1 MGCVSSKFNRKD
13 LQRDIIVNNGG
24 EYLSHVVSLTSSTY
38 GVLNLD
44 GADQKSELVSELMK
58 KSPPREEPEVINAW
72 ELMDG
77 LEEGIPIANRGR
89 KSPKPR
95 VFLRGLADFD
105 RRSPLKFFNQ
115 IGTPKKAIRSA
126 GKENRGGRV
135 NGVGRLDYSPKEIL
149 KVNNSLRASPKSAL
163 KLSIPV
169 KSTPISTRRQSFGSD
184 SGLLSARRRSLSPLF
199 DPELVASYERQLNEE
214 GEQIK
219 RIVSE
224 TPKSKAA
231 RHFQES
237 EIALKQFEERCPPG
251 GEIAVVIYTTTL
263 RGIRKT
269 FEDCN
274 KVRSIVE
281 SYGIHLIER
290 DVSMDSGFREEL
302 RSLMESKE
310 VKVPTVFVKGRL
322 IGGAAEVLKLDEEGK
337 LEVLFDGIPTA
348 AGGGGCEGCGGVR
361 FVMCVDCNGSCKV
374 LDQTKKTTIKC
385 GECNENGL
393 IQCPICS

>member
-1 MGCVSSKFNRKD
+1 MGCVSSKLYRKD

-24 EYLSHVVSLTSSTY
+24 EYLNHVVSLTSSTY

-44 GADQKSELVSELMK
+44 TDQKSNELVSELTK
-58 KSPPREEPEVINAW
+58 KSPPREEPEVINTW

-77 LEEGIPIANRGR
+77 LEEGIPMANRGK

-95 VFLRGLADFD
+95 VSLRALADFD

-115 IGTPKKAIRSA
+115 IGTPKKAMKSG
-126 GKENRGGRV
+126 GKENRGI
-135 NGVGRLDYSPKEIL
+135 GRLDYTPKENL
-149 KVNNSLRASPKSAL
+149 KVNNSSKISPKSAL
-163 KLSIPV
+163 KLTVPV
-169 KSTPISTRRQSFGSD
+169 KSTPISARRQSFGSD

-199 DPELVASYERQLNEE
+199 DPELVASYERQLTEE

-224 TPKSKAA
+224 TPKSRAA

-237 EIALKQFEERCPPG
+237 ETALKQFEERCPPG
-251 GEIAVVIYTTTL
+251 GETTVVIYTTTL

-274 KVRSIVE
+274 KVRSIIE
-281 SYGIHLIER
+281 SYGIHLVER
-290 DVSMDSGFREEL
+290 DVSMDSGFKEEL
-302 RSLMESKE
+302 RALMESKE
-310 VKVPTVFVKGRL
+310 VKVPAIFVKGRL
-322 IGGAAEVLKLDEEGK
+322 IGGAAEVLKMEEEGK
-337 LEVLFDGIPTA
+337 LGVLFEGIPTA
-348 AGGGGCEGCGGVR
+348 AGGGCEGCGGVR
-361 FVMCVDCNGSCKV
+361 FVMCVDCNGSCKI
-374 LDQTKKTTIKC
+374 LDQTNKKTIKC

-393 IQCPICS
+393 IHCPICS

>member
-1 MGCVSSKFNRKD
+1 MGCVSSKLHRKD
-13 LQRDIIVNNGG
+13 LQRNIVVNNGS
-24 EYLSHVVSLTSSTY
+24 EYLNHVVSLTSSTY

-44 GADQKSELVSELMK
+44 ADQKSKDLVAEATK
-58 KSPPREEPEVINAW
+58 ISPPREELEVINTW

-77 LEEGIPIANRGR
+77 LEEGIPMANRGK
-89 KSPKPR
+89 KSPKTR
-95 VFLRGLADFD
+95 VFLRGLVDLD

-115 IGTPKKAIRSA
+115 IGTPKKAIRSV
-126 GKENRGGRV
+126 GKENRGRV
-135 NGVGRLDYSPKEIL
+135 NGVGKDNSPRKNTP
-149 KVNNSLRASPKSAL
+149 KSSVVSPKSAL
-163 KLSIPV
+163 KLSVPV
-169 KSTPISTRRQSFGSD
+169 KNTPISARRQSFRSD
-184 SGLLSARRRSLSPLF
+184 SGHFSARRRSLSPLF
-199 DPELVASYERQLNEE
+199 DPELVASYEKELNEE

-231 RHFQES
+231 ARHFQES
-237 EIALKQFEERCPPG
+237 DIALKKEFEERRPPG
-251 GEIAVVIYTTTL
+251 GETAVVIYTTTL

-274 KVRSIVE
+274 KVRTIVE

-290 DVSMDSGFREEL
+290 DISMDSGFREEL
-302 RSLMESKE
+302 RALIDSKE
-310 VKVPTVFVKGRL
+310 VKVPAVFVKGRL
-322 IGGAAEVLKLDEEGK
+322 IGGAAEVLKMEEEGK
-337 LEVLFDGIPTA
+337 LEVLFEGIPRA

-374 LDQTKKTTIKC
+374 LDETKKKTMKC
-385 GECNENGL
+385 CECNENGL

>member
-1 MGCVSSKFNRKD
+1 MGCVSSKLYRKD
-13 LQRDIIVNNGG
+13 LQRDIIVNHGG
-24 EYLSHVVSLTSSTY
+24 DYINHVVSLTSSTY
-38 GVLNLD
+38 GLLNLD
-44 GADQKSELVSELMK
+44 ADQRSKELVSEAAAT
-58 KSPPREEPEVINAW
+58 KSPPREDPEVINAW

-77 LEEGIPIANRGR
+77 LEEGIPIANRAKR
-89 KSPKPR
+89 SPKPR
-95 VFLRGLADFD
+95 AFLRGLADLD

-126 GKENRGGRV
+126 GKENRGRG
-135 NGVGRLDYSPKEIL
+135 NGIGRLDYSPREIL
-149 KVNNSLRASPKSAL
+149 KVNNVSRISPKSVL
-163 KLSIPV
+163 KLSVPV
-169 KSTPISTRRQSFGSD
+169 KSSPISARRQSFGSD
-184 SGLLSARRRSLSPLF
+184 SGILSARRRSLSPLF
-199 DPELVASYERQLNEE
+199 DPELVASYERQLTEE

-224 TPKSKAA
+224 TPKSRAA
-231 RHFQES
+231 RHFEES
-237 EIALKQFEERCPPG
+237 KSALRQFEERCPPG
-251 GEIAVVIYTTTL
+251 GETAVVIYTTTL

-281 SYGIHLIER
+281 SYGIHLVER

-302 RSLMESKE
+302 RALMGSKE
-310 VKVPTVFVKGRL
+310 VKVPVVFVRGRL
-322 IGGAAEVLKLDEEGK
+322 IGGAAEVVKLEEEGK
-337 LEVLFDGIPTA
+337 LGVLFEGIPTA

-374 LDQTKKTTIKC
+374 LDETKKKTIKC

>member
-1 MGCVSSKFNRKD
+1 MGCVSSKLYRKD

-24 EYLSHVVSLTSSTY
+24 EYLNHVVSLTSSTY
-38 GVLNLD
+38 GVLNLN
-44 GADQKSELVSELMK
+44 ADLDTKELVSEPTKK
-58 KSPPREEPEVINAW
+58 KSPSREKPEVINAW

-77 LEEGIPIANRGR
+77 LEEGIPIGNRG
-89 KSPKPR
+89 KNSPKPG
-95 VFLRGLADFD
+95 VFLRRLTDLD

-115 IGTPKKAIRSA
+115 IGTPKKAMRFG
-126 GKENRGGRV
+126 GKENRDRV

-149 KVNNSLRASPKSAL
+149 KVNNSARISPKSVL
-163 KLSIPV
+163 KLSVPV
-169 KSTPISTRRQSFGSD
+169 KNTPISARRQSFGSD
-184 SGLLSARRRSLSPLF
+184 SGLLSARRRSLSPMF
-199 DPELVASYERQLNEE
+199 DPELVASYEKQLTEE

-224 TPKSKAA
+224 TPKSRAA

-237 EIALKQFEERCPPG
+237 ETALKQFEERCPPG
-251 GEIAVVIYTTTL
+251 GETAVVIYTTTL

-274 KVRSIVE
+274 KVRSMVE
-281 SYGIHLIER
+281 SYGIQLLER
-290 DVSMDSGFREEL
+290 DVSMDSGFKEEL
-302 RSLMESKE
+302 RALMGSKD
-310 VKVPTVFVKGRL
+310 VKVPAVFVKGRL
-322 IGGAAEVLKLDEEGK
+322 IGGAEEVLKLEEEGK
-337 LEVLFDGIPTA
+337 LGLLFEGIPTA
-348 AGGGGCEGCGGVR
+348 TGGSCEGCGGVR

-374 LDQTKKTTIKC
+374 LDQTKKKTTKC

>member
-1 MGCVSSKFNRKD
+1 MGCVSSKLYQKD

-24 EYLSHVVSLTSSTY
+24 EYLNHVVSLTSSTY

-44 GADQKSELVSELMK
+44 ADQKSKELVSEPTK

-77 LEEGIPIANRGR
+77 LEEGVPIANRGK

-115 IGTPKKAIRSA
+115 IGTPKKAMKSG
-126 GKENRGGRV
+126 GKENRGRA

-149 KVNNSLRASPKSAL
+149 KVNNSSKVSPKSAL
-163 KLSIPV
+163 KLTVPV
-169 KSTPISTRRQSFGSD
+169 KSTPISARRQSFGSD

-199 DPELVASYERQLNEE
+199 DPELVASYEKQLTEE

-224 TPKSKAA
+224 TPKSRAA

-237 EIALKQFEERCPPG
+237 ETALKKFEELCPPG
-251 GEIAVVIYTTTL
+251 GETSVVIYTTTL

-281 SYGIHLIER
+281 SYGIHVVER
-290 DVSMDSGFREEL
+290 DVSMDSGFKEEL
-302 RSLMESKE
+302 RALMGSKE
-310 VKVPTVFVKGRL
+310 VKVPAVFVKGRL
-322 IGGAAEVLKLDEEGK
+322 IGGAAEVLKMEEEGK
-337 LEVLFDGIPTA
+337 LGVLFEGIPTA
-348 AGGGGCEGCGGVR
+348 AGSGCEGCGGMR
-361 FVMCVDCNGSCKV
+361 FVMCLDCNGSCKV
-374 LDQTKKTTIKC
+374 LDQTKKKTTKC

-393 IQCPICS
+393 IRCPICS